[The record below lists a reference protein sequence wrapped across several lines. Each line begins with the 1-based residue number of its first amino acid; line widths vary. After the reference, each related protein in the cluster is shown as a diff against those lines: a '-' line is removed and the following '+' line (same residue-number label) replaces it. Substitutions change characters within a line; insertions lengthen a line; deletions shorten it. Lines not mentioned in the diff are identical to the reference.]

1 MAGGFSPLCLARGGS
16 ALRRGS
22 GLPCQGALLTST
34 LGTELCVHWRCWGL
48 RSKVAGHSECITAQK
63 VKPLPARPG
72 PGALWL
78 LTPSSLGQLSVS
90 KAESPQ
96 VSEEGGGPGG
106 RGKRKGGLL
115 GAGSSGCGV
124 PRGRASHSAANRH
137 GPISSAKPPRGG
149 GGVTVPFC
157 TCGDRGV
164 RGQTRSPPG
173 ARRGAAAG
181 LAFEP

>member
-22 GLPCQGALLTST
+22 GLPCRGALLTST
-34 LGTELCVHWRCWGL
+34 LGTELCVHWRCRGL

-106 RGKRKGGLL
+106 RGKRRGGLS

-137 GPISSAKPPRGG
+137 GPISSAKPPRWGK
-149 GGVTVPFC
+149 
-157 TCGDRGV
+157 GDGAILHMRGP
-164 RGQTRSPPG
+164 RRAHQTRSPPG

>member
-22 GLPCQGALLTST
+22 GLPCRGALLTST
-34 LGTELCVHWRCWGL
+34 LGTELCVHWRCRGL

-106 RGKRKGGLL
+106 RGKRKGGLS
-115 GAGSSGCGV
+115 GMGSSGCGV

-137 GPISSAKPPRGG
+137 GPISSAKPPRWGKGDGAILHMRGPRLARTDALSARGTPRGG
-149 GGVTVPFC
+149 GG
-157 TCGDRGV
+157 
-164 RGQTRSPPG
+164 
-173 ARRGAAAG
+173 AG
-181 LAFEP
+181 L